1 MYWFNIINS
10 ITIFLGYHN
19 NEEATKETL
28 VDGWL
33 KTGDIGYYDK
43 DHYFF
48 ITDRLKELIKVKGFQ
63 VPPAELENILKNH
76 PKILDAGVVGV
87 LDKKYGEL
95 PRAFVV
101 LKPNQEITEDEIKE
115 FVAKQVADY
124 KRLDGGVQFIESIPK
139 NATGKIMR
147 RILKEKYSKKSV

>member
-1 MYWFNIINS
+1 MFNLFSLNKYIK
-10 ITIFLGYHN
+10 GYHN

-87 LDKKYGEL
+87 PDKKSGEL

-101 LKPNQEITEDEIKE
+101 LQPNETVTEKE
-115 FVAKQVADY
+115 VKDFVAKQVADY
-124 KRLDGGVQFIESIPK
+124 KRLDGGVEFIESIPK

-147 RILKEKYSKKSV
+147 RILKEKFLRKSL